1 MESVH
6 FGVSWWVSLFTGS
19 DCVPFSVTV
28 RIFEIILSEK
38 LKIIYRASLT
48 LLKIK
53 EKELL
58 TLSGVDHIVNS
69 IRQGLR
75 GTEYEG
81 KDDLFFKNMFGLKLK
96 RKELNV
102 QL

>member
-1 MESVH
+1 MESLH
-6 FGVSWWVSLFTGS
+6 FGVAWWVSLFTGT
-19 DCVPFSVTV
+19 DCVPFSVAV
-28 RIFEIILSEK
+28 RMFEIVLSEN
-38 LKIIYRASLT
+38 LKIIYRASLA

-58 TLSGVDHIVNS
+58 ALSGVDTIVNC

-81 KDDLFFKNMFGLKLK
+81 NDDQFFKTMFGLKLK

-102 QL
+102 LL